1 MRRLCWICFPL
12 LRSPPHHLCCCCCC
26 VLTYAQFSSNW
37 TRNVLRA
44 AKPKPTPKTTRRRR
58 WSWSFSHSYMLAI
71 AIASSTENANFR
83 WHAIVWLRLMT
94 KVAHITGCHVPE
106 IVSGRQRQKER
117 RGERERGRESETER
131 ALNFFWRNLHEL
143 MLGRLKRSSS
153 SSSSW

>member
-1 MRRLCWICFPL
+1 MLDLLSPTPLPFPPL
-12 LRSPPHHLCCCCCC
+12 QLCCCCCC

-44 AKPKPTPKTTRRRR
+44 AKPKPTPKTTRRR

-106 IVSGRQRQKER
+106 IVSGR
-117 RGERERGRESETER
+117 ERERGRDEREREEGRGRESETER

-153 SSSSW
+153 SSSAW